1 MVVHTINKVSA
12 LVLCSNVIA
21 EGDQIVLLEDGV
33 YLGRQSL
40 PFSVFAIRVD
50 VDARGLSGRL
60 TEQIESIDYS
70 DFVSLCG
77 KADKVCSW
85 F

>member
-1 MVVHTINKVSA
+1 MIVHTINKVSA
-12 LVLCSNVIA
+12 LSLCSNLIA
-21 EGDQIVLLEDGV
+21 EDDQIVLLEDGV
-33 YLGRQSL
+33 YIGLQPL

-70 DFVSLCG
+70 DFVSLCAE
-77 KADKVCSW
+77 ADKVCSW

>member
-1 MVVHTINKVSA
+1 MIVHTINKVSA
-12 LVLCSNVIA
+12 LSLCSNLIA
-21 EGDQIVLLEDGV
+21 EGDQVVLLEDGV
-33 YLGRQSL
+33 YIGLQPL

-70 DFVSLCG
+70 DVVSLCA

>member
-1 MVVHTINKVSA
+1 MIVHTFNKVSA
-12 LVLCSNVIA
+12 LGLGSNLIG
-21 EGDQIVLLEDGV
+21 EDDQIVLLEDGV
-33 YLGRQSL
+33 YLGLQSL
-40 PFSVFAIRVD
+40 PFSAFAIRID

-70 DFVSLCG
+70 DFVSLCTE
-77 KADKVCSW
+77 ADKVCSW

>member
-1 MVVHTINKVSA
+1 MIVHTFNKVPA
-12 LVLCSNVIA
+12 LGLGSNLIG
-21 EGDQIVLLEDGV
+21 EDDQIVLLEDGV
-33 YLGRQSL
+33 YLGLQSL
-40 PFSVFAIRVD
+40 PFSAFAIRVD

>member
-1 MVVHTINKVSA
+1 MIVHTINKVSA
-12 LVLCSNVIA
+12 LGLGSNLIA
-21 EGDQIVLLEDGV
+21 EGDQVVLLEDGV
-33 YLGRQSL
+33 YLGLQSL

>member
-1 MVVHTINKVSA
+1 MIVHTINKVSA
-12 LVLCSNVIA
+12 LSLCSNLIA
-21 EGDQIVLLEDGV
+21 EGDQVVLLEDGV
-33 YLGRQSL
+33 CIGLQPL
-40 PFSVFAIRVD
+40 PFLVFAIRVD

-77 KADKVCSW
+77 KADKICSW

>member
-1 MVVHTINKVSA
+1 MIVHTINKVSA
-12 LVLCSNVIA
+12 LGLGSNLIA

-33 YLGRQSL
+33 YLGLQSM

-60 TEQIESIDYS
+60 TEQVEAIDYS
-70 DFVSLCG
+70 HFVSLCAE
-77 KADKVCSW
+77 ADKVCSW

>member
-1 MVVHTINKVSA
+1 MIVHTINKVSA
-12 LVLCSNVIA
+12 LSLCSNLIA
-21 EGDQIVLLEDGV
+21 EGDQVVLLEDGV
-33 YLGRQSL
+33 YIGLQPL

-70 DFVSLCG
+70 DFVRLCTE
-77 KADKVCSW
+77 ADKVCSW

>member
-1 MVVHTINKVSA
+1 MIVHTINKVSA
-12 LVLCSNVIA
+12 LSLCSNLIA
-21 EGDQIVLLEDGV
+21 EGDQVVLLEDGV
-33 YLGRQSL
+33 YLGLRPL
-40 PFSVFAIRVD
+40 PFLVFAIRFD
-50 VDARGLSGRL
+50 VDARGLGGRL
-60 TEQIESIDYS
+60 SEHTESIDYS

>member
-70 DFVSLCG
+70 DFVSLCA

>member
-1 MVVHTINKVSA
+1 MILHTINKVSA
-12 LVLCSNVIA
+12 LSLCSNLIA
-21 EGDQIVLLEDGV
+21 EGDQVVLLEDGV
-33 YLGRQSL
+33 YIGLQPL
-40 PFSVFAIRVD
+40 PFSAFAIRVD

-70 DFVSLCG
+70 DFVSLCA